1 MVLITRETYW
11 SSHSR
16 SSLNAITTQKMASLK
31 ETATRVWIVVLSY
44 SYNAY
49 AYQSDSLE
57 HLRWNLHLT
66 LLRSIRKLLSYAS
79 EWSFLVR
86 LTVLIFRTKFWSFRW
101 NTHLA
106 LNTTQK
112 IVNFSKY
119 GHTPLKSSF
128 LVSVTLLIIRGDIN
142 PFTTNL
148 TKLQNYV
155 RCFKI
160 SLYLGLTCSSS
171 QRHLGAHTGEENFFN
186 HLFLASVSPSVSAFF
201 SFSLSAS
208 V

>member
-155 RCFKI
+155 RCFKNI
-160 SLYLGLTCSSS
+160 ALPWSYMLIITATSWSSYG
-171 QRHLGAHTGEENFFN
+171 RRKFF
-186 HLFLASVSPSVSAFF
+186 
-201 SFSLSAS
+201 
-208 V
+208 